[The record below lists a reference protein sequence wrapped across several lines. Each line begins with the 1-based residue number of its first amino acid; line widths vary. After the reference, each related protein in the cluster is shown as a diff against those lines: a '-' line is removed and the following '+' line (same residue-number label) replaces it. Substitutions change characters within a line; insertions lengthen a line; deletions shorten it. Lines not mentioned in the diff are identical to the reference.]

1 MLLQFYTELEN
12 SELNKF
18 FEEETTIWDVIPG
31 VCYAEKKVDSLDEL
45 CSLMRKLEEITGL
58 PLSFELQIVPKHTDD
73 DEEMAIVK
81 IHNART
87 RVDL

>member
-18 FEEETTIWDVIPG
+18 FKEETTIWDVLPG
-31 VCYAEKKVDSLDEL
+31 ICYAEKKVYSLDEL

-73 DEEMAIVK
+73 DEEMATVK
-81 IHNART
+81 ISNAK
-87 RVDL
+87 LKIE